1 LFYLRNKYDA
11 SASCRPYRARSYSMN
26 IRAKAT
32 KNIVN
37 DAIIKEISDA
47 VETLGYGTVT
57 VKVHDRKITQVEVA
71 EKKRFDDV
79 WKIEEGGGI

>member
-1 LFYLRNKYDA
+1 MSEKIK
-11 SASCRPYRARSYSMN
+11 P
-26 IRAKAT
+26 T

-47 VETLGYGTVT
+47 VEALSFGTVT

>member
-1 LFYLRNKYDA
+1 
-11 SASCRPYRARSYSMN
+11 MN
-26 IRAKAT
+26 NDSKIT

-47 VETLGYGTVT
+47 VGALEYGTVT
-57 VKVHDRKITQVEVA
+57 VKVHDRKIIQIEVS
-71 EKKRFDDV
+71 ERKRFDEA

>member
-1 LFYLRNKYDA
+1 MAGKPN
-11 SASCRPYRARSYSMN
+11 
-26 IRAKAT
+26 AT

-47 VETLGYGTVT
+47 VETLSFGTVT
-57 VKVHDRKITQVEVA
+57 VKVHDRKIIQVEVA
-71 EKKRFDDV
+71 ERKRFDDV

>member
-1 LFYLRNKYDA
+1 MNVKA
-11 SASCRPYRARSYSMN
+11 S
-26 IRAKAT
+26 

-47 VETLGYGTVT
+47 VGSLSYGTVT

-71 EKKRFDDV
+71 ERKRFDDV

>member
-1 LFYLRNKYDA
+1 MSERL
-11 SASCRPYRARSYSMN
+11 
-26 IRAKAT
+26 KAT

-47 VETLGYGTVT
+47 VGTLSFGTVT
-57 VKVHDRKITQVEVA
+57 VKVHDKKITQVEVA

>member
-1 LFYLRNKYDA
+1 
-11 SASCRPYRARSYSMN
+11 MN
-26 IRAKAT
+26 IKAT

-47 VETLGYGTVT
+47 VGALSFGTVT
-57 VKVHDRKITQVEVA
+57 VKVHDKKITQVEVA

>member
-1 LFYLRNKYDA
+1 MSIK
-11 SASCRPYRARSYSMN
+11 P
-26 IRAKAT
+26 KVT

-47 VETLGYGTVT
+47 VETLSFGTVT
-57 VKVHDRKITQVEVA
+57 VKVHDKKITQVEVA